1 MENLRVLVVD
11 DEADFLETIVMRLQR
26 RKIDAYGVDGGKK
39 ALEIVENER
48 FDVVVLDVL
57 MPGLDGIETLK
68 LLKKRKPFIEVI
80 ILTGHGSVESGIQG
94 MQFGAFDYIMK
105 PTDLD
110 ELLEKIQKAYERKR
124 IHEGRQGLSGE
135 CHQRPLHRCSDRS

>member
-11 DEADFLETIVMRLQR
+11 DEADFLETIVMRLRR
-26 RKIDAYGVDGGKK
+26 RKIDASGVDSGKK

-68 LLKKRKPFIEVI
+68 LLKKKKPFIEVI
-80 ILTGHGSVESGIQG
+80 ILTGHGSVESGLQG

-105 PTDLD
+105 PADLD
-110 ELLEKIQKAYERKR
+110 ELLEKIQQAYERKR
-124 IHEGRQGLSGE
+124 IHEERHGLSGE
-135 CHQRPLHRCSDRS
+135 

>member
-11 DEADFLETIVMRLQR
+11 DEADFLETIVLRLQR
-26 RKIDAYGVDGGKK
+26 RKIDATGVDGGKK

-57 MPGLDGIETLK
+57 MPGMDGIETLK

-80 ILTGHGSVESGIQG
+80 ILTGHGSVESGLQG

-105 PTDLD
+105 PADFD
-110 ELLEKIQKAYERKR
+110 ELLEKIQQAYERKR
-124 IHEGRQGLSGE
+124 IHEGRHGLSGE
-135 CHQRPLHRCSDRS
+135 

>member
-11 DEADFLETIVMRLQR
+11 DEADFLETIVLRLQR
-26 RKIDAYGVDGGKK
+26 RKIDATGVDGGKK

-57 MPGLDGIETLK
+57 MPGMDGIETLK
-68 LLKKRKPFIEVI
+68 LLKKKNPFIEVI
-80 ILTGHGSVESGIQG
+80 ILTGHGSVESGLQG

-105 PTDLD
+105 PADLD
-110 ELLEKIQKAYERKR
+110 ELLEKIQQAYERKR
-124 IHEGRQGLSGE
+124 LHEERHGLSGE
-135 CHQRPLHRCSDRS
+135 

>member
-11 DEADFLETIVMRLQR
+11 DEADFLETIVMRLRR
-26 RKIDAYGVDGGKK
+26 RKIDATGVDGGKK

-57 MPGLDGIETLK
+57 MPGMDGIETLK
-68 LLKKRKPFIEVI
+68 LLKKKKPFIEVI
-80 ILTGHGSVESGIQG
+80 ILTGHGSVESGLQG

-105 PTDLD
+105 PADLD
-110 ELLEKIQKAYERKR
+110 ELLEKIQQAYERKR
-124 IHEGRQGLSGE
+124 IHEDLHGLTGE
-135 CHQRPLHRCSDRS
+135 

>member
-26 RKIDAYGVDGGKK
+26 RKIDAHGVDGGKK
-39 ALEIVENER
+39 ALELVESER

-57 MPGLDGIETLK
+57 MPGMDGIETLK
-68 LLKKRKPFIEVI
+68 LLKKKKPFIEVI
-80 ILTGHGSVESGIQG
+80 ILTGHGSVESGLQG

-105 PTDLD
+105 PAELD
-110 ELLEKIQKAYERKR
+110 ELLEKIQQAYERKR
-124 IHEGRQGLSGE
+124 IHEERHG
-135 CHQRPLHRCSDRS
+135 

>member
-1 MENLRVLVVD
+1 MENLRVLIVD
-11 DEADFLETIVMRLQR
+11 DEADFLETIVMRLKR
-26 RKIDAYGVDGGKK
+26 RKIDATGVDDGKK

-110 ELLEKIQKAYERKR
+110 ELLEKIQQAYERKR
-124 IHEGRQGLSGE
+124 IHEGRHGLSGE
-135 CHQRPLHRCSDRS
+135 

>member
-26 RKIDAYGVDGGKK
+26 RKIDATGVDGGKK

-68 LLKKRKPFIEVI
+68 LLKKKKPFIEVI
-80 ILTGHGSVESGIQG
+80 ILTGHGSVESGLQG

-105 PTDLD
+105 PADLD
-110 ELLEKIQKAYERKR
+110 ELLEKIQQAYERKR
-124 IHEGRQGLSGE
+124 IHEERHGLSGE
-135 CHQRPLHRCSDRS
+135 

>member
-68 LLKKRKPFIEVI
+68 LLKKKKPFIEVI
-80 ILTGHGSVESGIQG
+80 ILTGHGSVESGLQG

-105 PTDLD
+105 PADLD
-110 ELLEKIQKAYERKR
+110 ELLEKIQQAYERKR
-124 IHEGRQGLSGE
+124 LHEERHGLSGE
-135 CHQRPLHRCSDRS
+135 

>member
-11 DEADFLETIVMRLQR
+11 DEADFLETIVKRLQR

-48 FDVVVLDVL
+48 FDVVVLDIL
-57 MPGLDGIETLK
+57 MPGMDGIETLK
-68 LLKKRKPFIEVI
+68 LLKKKKPFIEVI
-80 ILTGHGSVESGIQG
+80 ILTGHGSVESGLQG

-105 PTDLD
+105 PADLD
-110 ELLEKIQKAYERKR
+110 ELLEKIQQAYERKR
-124 IHEGRQGLSGE
+124 IHEERHGLSGE
-135 CHQRPLHRCSDRS
+135 

>member
-1 MENLRVLVVD
+1 MDNLRVLVVD
-11 DEADFLETIVMRLQR
+11 DEADFLETVVMRLRR
-26 RKIDAYGVDGGKK
+26 RKIDACGVDGGKK

-68 LLKKRKPFIEVI
+68 LLKQKKPFIEVI
-80 ILTGHGSVESGIQG
+80 ILTGHGSVESGLQG

-105 PTDLD
+105 PADLD
-110 ELLEKIQKAYERKR
+110 ELLEKIQQAYERKR
-124 IHEGRQGLSGE
+124 LHEERHGLSGE
-135 CHQRPLHRCSDRS
+135 

>member
-11 DEADFLETIVMRLQR
+11 DEADFLETIVKRLQR

-48 FDVVVLDVL
+48 FDVVVLDIL
-57 MPGLDGIETLK
+57 MPGMDGIETLK
-68 LLKKRKPFIEVI
+68 LLKKKKPFIEVI
-80 ILTGHGSVESGIQG
+80 ILTGHGSVESGLQG

-105 PTDLD
+105 PAELD
-110 ELLEKIQKAYERKR
+110 ELLEKIQQAYERKR
-124 IHEGRQGLSGE
+124 IHEERHGLSGE
-135 CHQRPLHRCSDRS
+135 

>member
-26 RKIDAYGVDGGKK
+26 RKIDAYGVEGGKK
-39 ALEIVENER
+39 ALEIIENER

-110 ELLEKIQKAYERKR
+110 ELLEKIQQAYERKR
-124 IHEGRQGLSGE
+124 IHEGRHGLSGE
-135 CHQRPLHRCSDRS
+135 

>member
-110 ELLEKIQKAYERKR
+110 ELLEKIQQAYERKR
-124 IHEGRQGLSGE
+124 IHEGRHGLSGE
-135 CHQRPLHRCSDRS
+135 

>member
-48 FDVVVLDVL
+48 FDVVVLDFL
-57 MPGLDGIETLK
+57 MPGIDGIETLK

-110 ELLEKIQKAYERKR
+110 ELLEKIQQAYERKR
-124 IHEGRQGLSGE
+124 IHEGRHGLSGE
-135 CHQRPLHRCSDRS
+135 

>member
-1 MENLRVLVVD
+1 MEKLRVLIVD

-26 RKIDAYGVDGGKK
+26 RKIDAYGVDSGKK

-68 LLKKRKPFIEVI
+68 LLKKKKPFIEVI
-80 ILTGHGSVESGIQG
+80 ILTGHGSVESGLQG

-105 PTDLD
+105 PADLD
-110 ELLEKIQKAYERKR
+110 ELLEKIQQAYERKR
-124 IHEGRQGLSGE
+124 IHEERHGLSGE
-135 CHQRPLHRCSDRS
+135 

>member
-11 DEADFLETIVMRLQR
+11 DEADFLETIVMRLRR
-26 RKIDAYGVDGGKK
+26 RKIDASGVDSGIK

-68 LLKKRKPFIEVI
+68 LLKKKKPFIEVI
-80 ILTGHGSVESGIQG
+80 ILTGHGSVESGLQG

-105 PTDLD
+105 PADLD
-110 ELLEKIQKAYERKR
+110 ELLEKIQQAYERKR
-124 IHEGRQGLSGE
+124 IHEERHGLSGE
-135 CHQRPLHRCSDRS
+135 

>member
-57 MPGLDGIETLK
+57 MPGMDGIETLK

-110 ELLEKIQKAYERKR
+110 ELLEKIQQAYERKR
-124 IHEGRQGLSGE
+124 IHEGRHGLSGE
-135 CHQRPLHRCSDRS
+135 

>member
-1 MENLRVLVVD
+1 MENLKVLIVD
-11 DEADFLETIVMRLQR
+11 DEADFLETIVMRLRR

-68 LLKKRKPFIEVI
+68 LLKKKKPFIEVI
-80 ILTGHGSVESGIQG
+80 ILTGHGSVESGLQG

-105 PTDLD
+105 PADLD
-110 ELLEKIQKAYERKR
+110 ELLEKIQQAYERKR
-124 IHEGRQGLSGE
+124 IHEERHGSSGE
-135 CHQRPLHRCSDRS
+135 

>member
-39 ALEIVENER
+39 ALELVENER

-57 MPGLDGIETLK
+57 MPGMDGIETLK
-68 LLKKRKPFIEVI
+68 LLKKKDPFIEVI
-80 ILTGHGSVESGIQG
+80 ILTGHGSVESGLQG

-105 PTDLD
+105 PADLD
-110 ELLEKIQKAYERKR
+110 ELLEKIQQAYERKR
-124 IHEGRQGLSGE
+124 LHEERHGLSGE
-135 CHQRPLHRCSDRS
+135 

>member
-11 DEADFLETIVMRLQR
+11 DEADFLETVVMRLRR

-57 MPGLDGIETLK
+57 MPGMDGIETLK
-68 LLKKRKPFIEVI
+68 LLKKKKPFIEVI
-80 ILTGHGSVESGIQG
+80 ILTGHGSVESGLQG

-105 PTDLD
+105 PADLD
-110 ELLEKIQKAYERKR
+110 ELLEKIQQAYERKL
-124 IHEGRQGLSGE
+124 IHEERHGLSGE
-135 CHQRPLHRCSDRS
+135 

>member
-26 RKIDAYGVDGGKK
+26 RKIDAHGVDGGKK
-39 ALEIVENER
+39 ALELVENER

-57 MPGLDGIETLK
+57 MPGMDGIETLK
-68 LLKKRKPFIEVI
+68 LLKKKKPFIEVI
-80 ILTGHGSVESGIQG
+80 ILTGHGSVESGLQG

-105 PTDLD
+105 PADLD
-110 ELLEKIQKAYERKR
+110 ELLEKIQQAYERKR
-124 IHEGRQGLSGE
+124 IHEERHGLYGE
-135 CHQRPLHRCSDRS
+135 

>member
-11 DEADFLETIVMRLQR
+11 DEADFLETIVMRLRR
-26 RKIDAYGVDGGKK
+26 RKIDAYGVDSGKK

-57 MPGLDGIETLK
+57 MPGMDGIETLK
-68 LLKKRKPFIEVI
+68 LLKKKKPFIEVI
-80 ILTGHGSVESGIQG
+80 ILTGHGSVESGLQG

-105 PTDLD
+105 PADLD
-110 ELLEKIQKAYERKR
+110 ELLEKIQQAYERKR
-124 IHEGRQGLSGE
+124 IHEERHGLSGE
-135 CHQRPLHRCSDRS
+135 